1 MLVAAIVN
9 NLRSVYWRCAC
20 LFLFIIYFFIWN
32 AYISFADNVSFEQC
46 DRELMRHCSGSI
58 YNTSERKQQCV
69 KTKQKYFSV
78 ACLSLLLGEKE
89 GSGSINRVSQG
100 EHAEQDQSIHTED
113 FDDDNNVL
121 IVDNIEATVDE
132 SRTSHKI
139 VNPVQS
145 ALVNEERAENNHK
158 VVMPVTNT
166 EIATSLTLTTYCWA
180 DVLRFCKTTN
190 RHKQVVLKDNAD
202 VCLTKI
208 IKHKKRLT
216 MQCRNMLQYGYIKS
230 NAKTK
235 TRNG

>member
-1 MLVAAIVN
+1 MFKGIHHIAIIVSSEK
-9 NLRSVYWRCAC
+9 SVYFYQKLGFEEMFRKLRDYDTVVLLKDANGTV
-20 LFLFIIYFFIWN
+20 LELFIDPNHSRRKEDTEPLGLRYL
-32 AYISFADNVSFEQC
+32 SF
-46 DRELMRHCSGSI
+46 
-58 YNTSERKQQCV
+58 
-69 KTKQKYFSV
+69 
-78 ACLSLLLGEKE
+78 
-89 GSGSINRVSQG
+89 
-100 EHAEQDQSIHTED
+100 
-113 FDDDNNVL
+113 
-121 IVDNIEATVDE
+121 IVDNIEETVDE
-132 SRTSHKI
+132 SRMSHKI
-139 VNPVQS
+139 VNPIQS

-230 NAKTK
+230 NAKMK